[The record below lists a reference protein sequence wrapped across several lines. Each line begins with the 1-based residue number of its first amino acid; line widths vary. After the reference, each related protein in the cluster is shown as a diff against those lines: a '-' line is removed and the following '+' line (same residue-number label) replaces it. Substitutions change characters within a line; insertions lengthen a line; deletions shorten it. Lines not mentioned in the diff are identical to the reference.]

1 MNFIFGEIKAIN
13 SVVTNLTSTLLP
25 RTLFKEPLNIVN
37 CNLGYL
43 SSKTQKKKIRHFYQK
58 MYFRILKNGLTILG
72 LRNSSSPSTYG
83 YESLSSTT
91 TEGPSPSSGSE
102 ISSEHVVWCTLLGLL
117 LALLVK
123 KGLTILDKK
132 PENSSCQNDNNK
144 KFK

>member
-1 MNFIFGEIKAIN
+1 MLIVTFAICHPSVMN
-13 SVVTNLTSTLLP
+13 
-25 RTLFKEPLNIVN
+25 VN
-37 CNLGYL
+37 
-43 SSKTQKKKIRHFYQK
+43 KKKFFFKCRHFYQK

-123 KGLTILDKK
+123 KGLTILDISQKIRPVK
-132 PENSSCQNDNNK
+132 MITIKISNNYTIQNK
-144 KFK
+144 LHK